1 MLQRRPERVEWA
13 MVQLCRDDT
22 VVYMVLDGERPIG
35 QVVAPAGEPML
46 GPGAGT
52 VLLQRESRPGTRE
65 EAAG

>member
-1 MLQRRPERVEWA
+1 

-22 VVYMVLDGERPIG
+22 VVYMVLDGDRPIG
-35 QVVAPAGEPML
+35 RVVAPAGEPML

-52 VLLQRESRPGTRE
+52 VLLQRGIGAGVRA

>member
-1 MLQRRPERVEWA
+1 

-22 VVYMVLDGERPIG
+22 VVYMVLDGDRPIG
-35 QVVAPAGEPML
+35 RVVAPAGEPML

-52 VLLQRESRPGTRE
+52 VLLQRESRAGTRE